1 MKFYKVL
8 TTLALG
14 AATIAASQA
23 NQKLVVAA
31 TPVPHAE
38 ILEFVKPILAKQG
51 IDLEVKVFTDYILPN
66 RAVSSGEALANFY
79 QHQPYLD
86 AYNAQNKTD
95 IIGGF
100 KVHIEPFGI
109 YSTKYKNLADAPRG
123 ATFVIPNDPSNEGRA
138 LLVLQEAGLIKLKDP
153 SKLLST
159 ERDIAENPN
168 RYKFLPVEAANIPRV
183 YNSADFGLINANY
196 ALTSNLNP
204 TKDALYVEATGPYA
218 NFIAYRKANADDPRI
233 KALEAALNTKE
244 VYEFILTKY
253 NGAVVPVFKPEGVN

>member
-1 MKFYKVL
+1 MKFYKVF

-14 AATIAASQA
+14 AATLTSAYA

-51 IDLEVKVFTDYILPN
+51 IDLEVKVFTDYVLPN
-66 RAVSSGEALANFY
+66 RAVSTGEADANFY

-86 AYNAQNKTD
+86 AYNQQYKTD

-109 YSTKYKNLADAPRG
+109 YSTKYKSLNDIPRG
-123 ATFVIPNDPSNEGRA
+123 ATFVLPNDPSNEGRA
-138 LLVLQEAGLIKLKDP
+138 LLVLQSAGLIKLKDP
-153 SKLLST
+153 TKLLST

-183 YNSADFGLINANY
+183 YKSADFGLINANY
-196 ALTSNLNP
+196 ALTSGLSP
-204 TKDALYVEATGPYA
+204 SKDALYIEHSGPYA
-218 NFIAYRKANADDPRI
+218 NFIAYRKVNENDPRI
-233 KALEAALNTKE
+233 KALENALNSKE
-244 VYEFILTKY
+244 VYDFILTKY
-253 NGAVVPVFKPEGVN
+253 NGGVIPVFKPEGVN